1 MSLYKTPTFHFLLT
15 QPAYLS
21 VFPIAENTRITYFYI
36 QNTTNHLPPFFFRP
50 DAGLPS
56 GGTGRHFW
64 FGPNQN
70 CIIMVSLL
78 GFQRFSIANGNPDS
92 GLKWK

>member
-36 QNTTNHLPPFFFRP
+36 QNTTNHLPPFFSVLMR
-50 DAGLPS
+50 DCHLVEQE
-56 GGTGRHFW
+56 GT
-64 FGPNQN
+64 
-70 CIIMVSLL
+70 
-78 GFQRFSIANGNPDS
+78 S
-92 GLKWK
+92 GLDLTKIV